1 MRDIQGDKYNGKC
14 KKDRLNAHMDNYD
27 VSRKDLKRRVRPS
40 RGKVLSY
47 KSISVL

>member
-1 MRDIQGDKYNGKC
+1 MKKIQGDKYNRKF
-14 KKDRLNAHMDNYD
+14 KKNRVSAHMDNYN
-27 VSRKDLKRRVRPS
+27 VFRKDLKRRVKSS